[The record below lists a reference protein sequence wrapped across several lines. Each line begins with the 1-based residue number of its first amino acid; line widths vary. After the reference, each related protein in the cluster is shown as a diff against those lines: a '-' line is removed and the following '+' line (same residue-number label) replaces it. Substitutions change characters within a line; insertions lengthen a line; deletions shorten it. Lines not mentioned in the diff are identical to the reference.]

1 VKPDDTRQ
9 PGKRRRS
16 SSEAHAGYARC
27 AAYLLTLLATACA
40 AAEPQDC
47 VRVVS
52 WAGYREV
59 AMDEEIIDSFS
70 VRHPDIPVCYE
81 SLEGSGIYREK
92 ILTSIAA
99 GTPPGVFLLDGID
112 IPSFVN
118 RGVVLDLAPFIGR
131 VGLTVDAFH
140 PAMRDL
146 FESGGRLW
154 AFPKDF
160 TPMVLYYNKDL
171 FDAARVPYPDSSWS
185 WDDFLDAAQRLT
197 RDTDGDGEVDQWGFA
212 WPREF
217 FYLQTWIWTG
227 GGDLL
232 SPDGRRA
239 TGHLDSPETVAAL
252 EWYLDLTRTHGV
264 APRIEMFR
272 RGLGQ
277 AGRLFYSGRVAM
289 MQSGHWNTP
298 TLLPYE
304 ERGELRFGVA
314 PVPRA
319 ESVPP
324 VSPIYASG
332 WAVPRNAPHRRW
344 AVTVAAFLSGEIA
357 QRIRARSGLGVPGMP
372 IIIDEIVAADTTGRE
387 AVFVAAAAHGRQPW
401 GTRVEQWRELED
413 LLLDVLDRPLV
424 RGEPVSVVA
433 RDIARRI
440 DALLADGARASGP
453 STGTDGR

>member
-1 VKPDDTRQ
+1 M
-9 PGKRRRS
+9 RR
-16 SSEAHAGYARC
+16 APW
-27 AAYLLTLLATACA
+27 LLLILPSLAACA

-52 WAGYREV
+52 WAGYREL
-59 AMDEEIIDSFS
+59 AMDEEIIDSFQ
-70 VRHPDIPVCYE
+70 VRHPEIPVCYE

-92 ILTSIAA
+92 VLTSIAA

-112 IPSFVN
+112 VPAFVN
-118 RGVVLDLAPFIGR
+118 RGIVLDLAPFTSR
-131 VGLTVDAFH
+131 VGLSVDEFH
-140 PAMRDL
+140 PAMREL
-146 FESGGRLW
+146 FAPGGHLW

-160 TPMVLYYNKDL
+160 TPMVLYYNEDL
-171 FDAARVPYPDSSWS
+171 FDAAGVAYPDSSWT
-185 WDDFLDAAQRLT
+185 WRDFLAAARRLT
-197 RDTDGDGEVDQWGFA
+197 RDTDGDGAVDQWGFA

-217 FYLQTWIWTG
+217 FYLQSWIWTG

-239 TGHLDSPETVAAL
+239 TGFLDAPATVDAL
-252 EWYLDLTRTHGV
+252 EWYLDLTREHGV

-319 ESVPP
+319 EGVPP
-324 VSPIYASG
+324 VTPIYASG
-332 WAVPRNAPHRRW
+332 WAVPRNAPHRKW
-344 AVTVAAFLSGEIA
+344 SVTVAAFLADETA

-372 IIIDEIVAADTTGRE
+372 AISNEIVAADPTGRE

-401 GTRVEQWRELED
+401 GTRVEQWREVED

-424 RGEPVSVVA
+424 RGESVESVA
-433 RDIARRI
+433 HDIAVRI
-440 DALLADGARASGP
+440 DALLAGER
-453 STGTDGR
+453 R

>member
-1 VKPDDTRQ
+1 MRATSHAQFGRLLRSLRAT
-9 PGKRRRS
+9 PG
-16 SSEAHAGYARC
+16 C
-27 AAYLLTLLATACA
+27 MLVAALAACA

-52 WAGYREV
+52 WAGYREL
-59 AMDEEIIDSFS
+59 AMDEEIVDSFR
-70 VRHPDIPVCYE
+70 VRHPGIPVCYE
-81 SLEGSGIYREK
+81 SLEGAGIYREK

-112 IPSFVN
+112 LPAYVN
-118 RGVVLDLAPFIGR
+118 RGVLLDLAPFTGR
-131 VGLTVDAFH
+131 VGLPVEAFH
-140 PAMRDL
+140 PVMQEHFLDD
-146 FESGGRLW
+146 GRLW

-171 FDAARVPYPDSSWS
+171 FDAARVPYPDSAWT
-185 WDDFLDAAQRLT
+185 WDEFLAAAQRLT
-197 RDTDGDGEVDQWGFA
+197 RDTDGDRAVDQWGFA
-212 WPREF
+212 WQREF

-227 GGDLL
+227 GGELL

-239 TGHLDSPETVAAL
+239 AGFLDSPETIAAL
-252 EWYLDLTRTHGV
+252 QFYLDLTQEHGV

-272 RGLGQ
+272 RGMGQ
-277 AGRLFYSGRVAM
+277 SGRLFYSGRVAM

-304 ERGELRFGVA
+304 QRGELRFGVA
-314 PVPRA
+314 PMPTA
-319 ESVPP
+319 PGIDP

-332 WAVPRNAPHRRW
+332 WAVPRNAPHRKW
-344 AVTVAAFLSGEIA
+344 AVTVAAFLAGDVA

-372 IIIDEIVAADTTGRE
+372 AISAEIVADDTTGRE
-387 AVFVAAAAHGRQPW
+387 AVFVAAAADGRVPW

-424 RGEPVSVVA
+424 RGEPVADVA
-433 RDIARRI
+433 RDVARQI
-440 DALLADGARASGP
+440 DALLAKEAR
-453 STGTDGR
+453 

>member
-1 VKPDDTRQ
+1 MNLRASAFLP
-9 PGKRRRS
+9 
-16 SSEAHAGYARC
+16 
-27 AAYLLTLLATACA
+27 LLLAAACA
-40 AAEPQDC
+40 AGEPENC

-52 WAGYREV
+52 WAGYREL
-59 AMDEEIIDSFS
+59 AMDEEIIDSFH
-70 VRHPDIPVCYE
+70 VRHPEIPVCYE

-112 IPSFVN
+112 LPSYVN
-118 RGVVLDLAPFIGR
+118 RGVLLDLAPFTGR
-131 VGLTVDAFH
+131 VGLPVEAFH
-140 PAMRDL
+140 PVMRDL
-146 FESGGRLW
+146 FEDDGRLW
-154 AFPKDF
+154 AYPKDF

-171 FDAARVPYPDSSWS
+171 FDAAGVAYPDSSWS
-185 WDDFLDAAQRLT
+185 WEDFLAAAQRLT
-197 RDTDGDGEVDQWGFA
+197 RDTNGDGTVDQWGFA

-217 FYLQTWIWTG
+217 FYLQSWIWTG

-239 TGHLDSPETVAAL
+239 SGYLDSAETVHAL
-252 EWYLDLTRTHGV
+252 TYYLDLTRVHGV

-304 ERGELRFGVA
+304 QRGELRFGVA
-314 PVPRA
+314 PMPTAAGVD
-319 ESVPP
+319 P

-332 WAVPRNAPHRRW
+332 WAVPRNASHRKW

-372 IIIDEIVAADTTGRE
+372 AISAEIVAADTTGRE

-401 GTRVEQWRELED
+401 GTRVEQWREVED

-424 RGEPVSVVA
+424 RGEPVDAVTQ
-433 RDIARRI
+433 DIARRI
-440 DALLADGARASGP
+440 DALLGGGNR
-453 STGTDGR
+453 